1 MTSPKSLA
9 GGDTSPSFTPYQK
22 FVVALLAFLQFTII
36 LDFMIMSPMG
46 ALLIP
51 VLKITPS
58 QFGLVVSVYAFSAG
72 ISGILAAGFADRY
85 DRKKFLMF
93 FYVGFV
99 FGTLICGIAPSYPF
113 LLIGRMITG
122 IFAGVIGSIVL
133 AITTDVFSFDQ
144 RGQVVGYIQSAFA
157 GSQILGIPMGL
168 YLSNLWGWHMPF
180 LMIVGISVVVGL
192 VIFIYLRPVDTHLKK
207 RVDFNAFHH
216 LKATI
221 TYPKY
226 LFAFAST
233 ALLSTGGFMLMPFG
247 SAFSVNNLGI
257 PMEKIPMMY
266 LITGICTIFTA
277 PLVGRASDRFGKFNV
292 FIFGTIL
299 TIVMVLIYTNLGI
312 TPLPI
317 AIMVNAILFVGIF
330 SRMIP
335 SQAMVSAIPAQTMRG
350 SFMAISSSLQ
360 QVSGGIASIIAG
372 WIVVQGV
379 DGKLQNF
386 DILGD
391 ILVVTSLITV
401 VLMFYIHRNYVREAN
416 KDILL

>member
-1 MTSPKSLA
+1 M
-9 GGDTSPSFTPYQK
+9 SFTKTLFRANPTESFTSYQR
-22 FVVALLAFLQFTII
+22 FVVALMAFLQFTII

-46 ALLIP
+46 ALLMP
-51 VLKITPS
+51 ALKITPS

-93 FYVGFV
+93 FYVGFI
-99 FGTLICGIAPSYPF
+99 FGTLLCGIAPSYPF
-113 LLIGRMITG
+113 LLIARMITG

-133 AITTDVFSFDQ
+133 AITTDVFSFEM
-144 RGQVVGYIQSAFA
+144 RGRVIGFIQSAFA
-157 GSQILGIPMGL
+157 GSQILGIPIGL
-168 YLSNLWGWHMPF
+168 YLSNIWGWHMPF
-180 LMIVGISVVVGL
+180 LMIVVISVVIGL
-192 VIFIYLRPVDTHLKK
+192 VILIYLKPIDTHLEK
-207 RVDFNAFHH
+207 RVDYNAFHH

-226 LFAFAST
+226 LFAFACT

-277 PLVGRASDRFGKFNV
+277 PLVGRASDRFGKYNV

-299 TIVMVLIYTNLGI
+299 TIIMVLIYTNLGI
-312 TPLPI
+312 TPLPL
-317 AIMVNAILFVGIF
+317 AITVNAILFVGIF

-360 QVSGGIASIIAG
+360 QISGGIASIIAG
-372 WIVVQGV
+372 LIVVQGV
-379 DGKLQNF
+379 DGKLEHF

-401 VLMFYIHRNYVREAN
+401 VLMYYIHRNYVREAT
-416 KDILL
+416 KDLI